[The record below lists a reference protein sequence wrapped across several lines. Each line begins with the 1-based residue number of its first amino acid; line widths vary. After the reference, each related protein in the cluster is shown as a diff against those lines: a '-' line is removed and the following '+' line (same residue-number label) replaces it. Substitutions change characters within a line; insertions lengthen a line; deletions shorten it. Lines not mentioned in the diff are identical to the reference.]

1 MQRISGGQARIALG
15 ALAVELDALEADVF
29 LRQRGREQGNGL
41 GQKAV
46 EPLPGVILGDREFF
60 HGSLDV
66 SDLILRLF
74 YHAARLL

>member
-29 LRQRGREQGNGL
+29 LRQRGREQGNGSKRSSRCPAL
-41 GQKAV
+41 
-46 EPLPGVILGDREFF
+46 LGDREFF

-66 SDLILRLF
+66 SDLSAPD
-74 YHAARLL
+74 HAARFL

>member
-1 MQRISGGQARIALG
+1 MQRVPGGQPRVALG
-15 ALAVELDALEADVF
+15 AFAIQLDALEPDVF
-29 LRQRGREQGNGL
+29 LCQRSGEQGNGL
-41 GQKAV
+41 CQPPV

-74 YHAARLL
+74 YHAARFL